1 MRELIIVLVVLVVIN
16 PLIVFAQSD
25 RILIT
30 LSNTMDQVNFD
41 GKWSFITEWKRSS
54 QDLFNNGNIILRTA
68 HQGDF
73 IYVFID
79 NLSDITIDKKLDYA
93 VICFDGKSEKALLAD
108 DNDYCFMGTVGDKT
122 GIIYNGYSLLT
133 SNDSFRE
140 ISNDPEF
147 VAVGEE
153 SDNNDRYSEVIHSS
167 YEFKIPIKLIGRES
181 SYGFYFSIYDSEQQ
195 KIFHWPESINSDK
208 SHYIPSPSKWGEL
221 VSPDKSL
228 PEFPLSI
235 SVLIITMSVIIGVSR
250 MKVNFKINN

>member
-1 MRELIIVLVVLVVIN
+1 MRELIIVLVALTVIN

-30 LSNTMDQVNFD
+30 LSDTMDQINFD
-41 GKWSFITEWKRSS
+41 GKWSFFTEWKRSS
-54 QDLFNNGNIILRTA
+54 QDLFDDGNIVLRTA

-93 VICFDGKSEKALLAD
+93 IICFDGKSEKSLLVD
-108 DNDYCFMGTVGDKT
+108 DNDYCFMGTVGNKT
-122 GIIYNGYSLLT
+122 GITYNGDPLLT
-133 SNDSFRE
+133 SNDSFIE
-140 ISNDPEF
+140 ILNDPGF
-147 VAVGEE
+147 VAVGGE

-181 SYGFYFSIYDSEQQ
+181 SYGFYFSVYDSEQE
-195 KIFHWPESINSDK
+195 KIFHWPEYIDSDK

-228 PEFPLSI
+228 PEFPLSL
-235 SVLIITMSVIIGVSR
+235 SVLIMTMIVIVGVSR
-250 MKVNFKINN
+250 MKVNFRNK